1 MSIPPEGIQIVQCY
15 LSDTGKIRR
24 VLNILPDG
32 RVQFEARN
40 RTDRTGLRSKLDI
53 MSAEAFAAST
63 ERPIRCDWVRG
74 EDE

>member
-1 MSIPPEGIQIVQCY
+1 MSIDPQSIQVGQCY
-15 LSDTGKIRR
+15 LSDTGKVRR

>member
-1 MSIPPEGIQIVQCY
+1 MIDTESIQVGQCY
-15 LSDTGKIRR
+15 LSDTGKIRL

>member
-1 MSIPPEGIQIVQCY
+1 
-15 LSDTGKIRR
+15 

>member
-1 MSIPPEGIQIVQCY
+1 MGVAAESIQIGQCY

>member
-1 MSIPPEGIQIVQCY
+1 MIDPESIQIGQCY
-15 LSDTGKIRR
+15 LSDTGKIRL

-53 MSAEAFAAST
+53 MSTEAFAAST

>member
-1 MSIPPEGIQIVQCY
+1 MSIDFRSISVGQCY

-63 ERPIRCDWVRG
+63 ERPIRCDWVHG

>member
-1 MSIPPEGIQIVQCY
+1 MIDTESIQVGQCY
-15 LSDTGKIRR
+15 LSDTGKVRR
-24 VLNILPDG
+24 VLSILPDG
-32 RVQFEARN
+32 RVQFEACN

-63 ERPIRCDWVRG
+63 ERPIRCDWVHG

>member
-1 MSIPPEGIQIVQCY
+1 MMNPESLQIGQCY

-53 MSAEAFAAST
+53 MSVEAFAAST
-63 ERPIRCDWVRG
+63 ERPIRCDWVPG

>member
-1 MSIPPEGIQIVQCY
+1 MGVAPESIQIGQCY
-15 LSDTGKIRR
+15 LSDTGKIRL

-63 ERPIRCDWVRG
+63 ERPIRCDWVHG

>member
-1 MSIPPEGIQIVQCY
+1 MSIDPQSIQVRQCY
-15 LSDTGKIRR
+15 LSDTGKVRR
-24 VLNILPDG
+24 VLSIRPSG

-40 RTDRTGLRSKLDI
+40 RTDRTGLRSKLGI